1 MTDARTRPADRT
13 VFFVSDGTGI
23 TAETFGHSLLSQF
36 EGQRLREIRLPF
48 TDTPYKAHEVV
59 DRISQQGR
67 LDGRRPIIFSTLV
80 NESINAIVR
89 RADAVFL
96 DLIATFVGPLEAEFG
111 VKSTHTIGRFHAV
124 AESEDYKQRIDAI
137 HFAMAHDDGQ
147 LHTDLEI
154 ADVILVGVSRSGKT
168 PTTLYLAVQ
177 HGVKAANYPLIPED
191 FERGRLPE
199 VLYRYKAKL
208 FGLTISPERLSE
220 VRHERRPGSRY
231 AALPTCLMEVN
242 QAEALMQRE
251 GIPTLSSTTK
261 SIEEIAATVLSKL
274 DLG

>member
-36 EGQRLREIRLPF
+36 EGQRLREVRLPF
-48 TDTPYKAHEVV
+48 TDTPEKAHEAV
-59 DRISQQGR
+59 DRINQQGR

-111 VKSTHTIGRFHAV
+111 VKSTHTMGRFHAV

-147 LHTDLEI
+147 LHKDLEI

-220 VRHERRPGSRY
+220 VRNERRPGSRY